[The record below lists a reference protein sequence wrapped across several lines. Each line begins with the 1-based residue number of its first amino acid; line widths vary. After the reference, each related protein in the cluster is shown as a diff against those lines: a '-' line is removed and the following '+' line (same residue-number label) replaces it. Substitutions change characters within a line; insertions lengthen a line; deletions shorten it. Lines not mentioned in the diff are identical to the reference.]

1 MTTSETTVD
10 QADSDVYAEEDD
22 WELEPRGPRSR
33 SWLTILLAAS
43 ALGAI
48 AFACGIAAQKHW
60 GTSSSRASGFTFP
73 TGFPGAGA
81 AGGTTRNQ
89 GPFAGLGTTGQ
100 VSYIRGTTI
109 YITDTQGSTFRVKVP
124 NGLQVSRTVKAPLKS
139 VRPGE
144 TISVQG
150 TTRSNG
156 DISATA
162 ITVGAGSTP

>member
-1 MTTSETTVD
+1 MTTSETTID
-10 QADSDVYAEEDD
+10 QADNGVYAEEDD

-60 GTSSSRASGFTFP
+60 GTSSSSATGFTP
-73 TGFPGAGA
+73 PSGFPGAA
-81 AGGTTRNQ
+81 TAGGTPTNQ

-109 YITDTQGSTFRVKVP
+109 YVTDTQGSTFRVKGP
-124 NGLQVSRTVKAPLKS
+124 HGLQVSRTVKAPLKS

-150 TTRSNG
+150 ATKSNG
-156 DISATA
+156 DITATA